1 MEMPRAQQGT
11 PCRETFLPESF
22 IFLLALLILAVMIS
36 KRCNERG
43 ERSRVFVRQEGGVV
57 RRLVLILGS
66 HAPFCLV
73 QGWFLLSR
81 AVCPRAGRFLAL
93 CSPMGWFSVG
103 GGGFDGD
110 NTCMMGCALF
120 YSYAQ
125 PIKITKTSFSKSTA
139 ALGIPQI
146 TPLLPPMH
154 ALCSPKPLPSRP
166 AHNWPETTMRR
177 GLHWQ

>member
-1 MEMPRAQQGT
+1 M
-11 PCRETFLPESF
+11 
-22 IFLLALLILAVMIS
+22 
-36 KRCNERG
+36 
-43 ERSRVFVRQEGGVV
+43 

-110 NTCMMGCALF
+110 NTCMTGCALF

-125 PIKITKTSFSKSTA
+125 PIRITKTIFSKSTA
-139 ALGIPQI
+139 AVCIRDSPNHPAAATNACSFLPQ
-146 TPLLPPMH
+146 PPSQ
-154 ALCSPKPLPSRP
+154 SPGSQL
-166 AHNWPETTMRR
+166 A
-177 GLHWQ
+177 